1 METISFALGV
11 ASVLVVLLGTVT
23 VWVTLRV
30 KKIIKE
36 NLHLENVINNLEQ
49 AISRR
54 FENLEHHYSDEIKEI
69 YNTIHSRV
77 DVAHSRIQEESVT
90 LQRHI
95 EHILETSKKYSDD
108 CNKYTDSR
116 IDKLRDEEREVN
128 EKLVFEKEKW
138 ITNLNY
144 EEAARLVNNPKFCL
158 NKDKELLTD

>member
-69 YNTIHSRV
+69 NDTINVRTDGV
-77 DVAHSRIQEESVT
+77 YIRIKEETVS
-90 LQRHI
+90 LERHMD
-95 EHILETSKKYSDD
+95 HMLETSK
-108 CNKYTDSR
+108 KYTDSR
-116 IDKLRDEEREVN
+116 IDKLVDAY
-128 EKLVFEKEKW
+128 FEQKEILSKTKQ
-138 ITNLNY
+138 II
-144 EEAARLVNNPKFCL
+144 KG
-158 NKDKELLTD
+158 

>member
-69 YNTIHSRV
+69 NDTINVRTDGV
-77 DVAHSRIQEESVT
+77 YIRIKEETVS
-90 LQRHI
+90 LERHMDYM
-95 EHILETSKKYSDD
+95 LETSK
-108 CNKYTDSR
+108 KYTDSR
-116 IDKLRDEEREVN
+116 IDKLVDAY
-128 EKLVFEKEKW
+128 FEQKEILSKTKQ
-138 ITNLNY
+138 II
-144 EEAARLVNNPKFCL
+144 KG
-158 NKDKELLTD
+158 

>member
-54 FENLEHHYSDEIKEI
+54 FENLEHHYSD
-69 YNTIHSRV
+69 
-77 DVAHSRIQEESVT
+77 
-90 LQRHI
+90 
-95 EHILETSKKYSDD
+95 
-108 CNKYTDSR
+108 
-116 IDKLRDEEREVN
+116 
-128 EKLVFEKEKW
+128 
-138 ITNLNY
+138 
-144 EEAARLVNNPKFCL
+144 
-158 NKDKELLTD
+158 